1 MQITCMQKPGIPV
14 YRFVSRQFKAAKVSP
29 MKGSLTSAFV
39 FLIRLEH
46 TIRVSSKNKSL
57 TRKARPTN
65 GESSPQSFS
74 TSLPIS
80 LGRLKDE
87 LII

>member
-1 MQITCMQKPGIPV
+1 MHITCMQKPGASE
-14 YRFVSRQFKAAKVSP
+14 YRLVSRRTEAAKVSP

-57 TRKARPTN
+57 TGKARPN
-65 GESSPQSFS
+65 RRGILPAVILFILADLSGSP
-74 TSLPIS
+74 
-80 LGRLKDE
+80 
-87 LII
+87 